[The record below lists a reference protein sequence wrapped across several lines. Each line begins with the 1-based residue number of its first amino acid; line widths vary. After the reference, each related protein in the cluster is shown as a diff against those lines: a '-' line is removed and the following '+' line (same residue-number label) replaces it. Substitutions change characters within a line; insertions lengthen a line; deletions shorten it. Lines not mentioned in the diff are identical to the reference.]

1 MAVIIAVL
9 IMLYFEF
16 TPAYLVL
23 TNGDTGELLAEF
35 PVRSGDN
42 FSISFVHS
50 VNKSSVTDVY
60 ESEEMPYLL

>member
-1 MAVIIAVL
+1 MKNKKIIKGAAVMAVIIAVL

-35 PVRSGDN
+35 PVLYGDN
-42 FSISFVHS
+42 FYI
-50 VNKSSVTDVY
+50 
-60 ESEEMPYLL
+60 